1 MKSMKKHLVLP
12 VAFLTLAGCHNGKAP
27 EEQEQTASAPP
38 LQNTGEHEAAT
49 KISHPCVVFYSPD
62 SIQLEKLKKEN
73 GEEAF
78 YTLADDNQNYMAD
91 ARAFLEGKGIK
102 IIEPGKGKISFQSKS
117 GQAAMLDLNDP
128 KYSWE
133 SWWYDG
139 NKLHKIDM
147 TDIEKAYKQY
157 MK

>member
-1 MKSMKKHLVLP
+1 
-12 VAFLTLAGCHNGKAP
+12 
-27 EEQEQTASAPP
+27 
-38 LQNTGEHEAAT
+38 
-49 KISHPCVVFYSPD
+49 
-62 SIQLEKLKKEN
+62 
-73 GEEAF
+73 
-78 YTLADDNQNYMAD
+78 MAD